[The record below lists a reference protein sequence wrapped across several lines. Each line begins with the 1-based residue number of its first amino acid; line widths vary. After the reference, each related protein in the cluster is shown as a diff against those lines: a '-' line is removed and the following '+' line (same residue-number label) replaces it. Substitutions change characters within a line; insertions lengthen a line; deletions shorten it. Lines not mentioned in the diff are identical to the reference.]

1 MMTGVLYLFYD
12 LIAFHIIS
20 LCNTVIQWY
29 NTVMDICF
37 GKTGIMFGAPRDI
50 VTIYKRKEGDY
61 YTYRVPSL
69 VVVGNGDMLC
79 FAEARKYSSYDHGT
93 IGLAVKRS
101 SDGGDTWGD
110 IHILFEAEGITYGNP
125 TTVYANGALHLFFC
139 KNNKQ
144 VYYMRSMDSAAHIW
158 IKPTDITTEIIGMSE
173 ASDWIATGP
182 GSALYNNHRLIVP
195 VNYDGGSATFY
206 SDTYGQT
213 WSVSNKINMG
223 NECQVIRIGG
233 DALMINCRYHTTNGS
248 STTLD
253 TITSPRIITYSSD
266 NGSTWEDVHMKWHM
280 NTKYGR
286 STCHGSMISLKTGML
301 YIGPENKIIR
311 AGLSVWYSVMGS
323 RWEKILTIDNG
334 FSAYSTIT
342 TLGDMHFIAY
352 ERGCAFDGMKPY
364 TTDIV
369 LYQLN

>member
-1 MMTGVLYLFYD
+1 MSVSILYIFYAIGVYHFIRIYD
-12 LIAFHIIS
+12 SIRQW
-20 LCNTVIQWY
+20 CNTI
-29 NTVMDICF
+29 MDIFF
-37 GKTGIMFGAPRDI
+37 GNTGMMFGAPRNI
-50 VTIYKRKEGDY
+50 VSIYKRNEDDY

-79 FAEARKYSSYDHGT
+79 FAEARKYSSSDNGT
-93 IGLAVKRS
+93 VGLVVKRS

-110 IHILFEAEGITYGNP
+110 IHILFEAEGVTYGNP
-125 TTVYANGALHLFFC
+125 TTVYANSALHLFFC

-144 VYYMRSMDSAAHIW
+144 VYYMRSMDSAARIW
-158 IKPTDITTEIIGMSE
+158 INPSDITNEIIGTPK
-173 ASDWIATGP
+173 AYDWIATGP
-182 GSALYNNHRLIVP
+182 GSALYNNHRIIVP

-213 WSVSNKINMG
+213 WSVSNKIKTG

-233 DALMINCRYHTTNGS
+233 DALLINCRYHALHES
-248 STTLD
+248 STALD
-253 TITSPRIITYSSD
+253 KITSPRIITYSSD
-266 NGSTWEDVHMKWHM
+266 NGTSWDDVTMKWHM
-280 NTKYGR
+280 NTKHGR
-286 STCHGSMISLKTGML
+286 STCHGSMIPLKTGML
-301 YIGPENKIIR
+301 YIGPENTILR

-334 FSAYSTIT
+334 FSAYSTTT
-342 TLGDMHFIAY
+342 TLGNIHFIAY
-352 ERGCAFDGMKPY
+352 ERGCAFDGIKPY